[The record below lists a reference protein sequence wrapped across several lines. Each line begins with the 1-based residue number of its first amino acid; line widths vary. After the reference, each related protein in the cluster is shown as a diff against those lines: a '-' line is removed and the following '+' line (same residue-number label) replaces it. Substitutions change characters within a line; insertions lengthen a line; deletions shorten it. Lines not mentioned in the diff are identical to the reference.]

1 MQKLA
6 LGFQFRSARY
16 FLFTNGEIQQ
26 YELCIKGKKIYFQL
40 HIYKI
45 QQYKEK
51 PGKMRKNSVTLSIE

>member
-26 YELCIKGKKIYFQL
+26 YELCIKGKKNDVFSYIFIKYNSTKKNQ
-40 HIYKI
+40 
-45 QQYKEK
+45 
-51 PGKMRKNSVTLSIE
+51 GK